1 MKKLFIVALLFV
13 GIVSFAQDINQKPA
27 RDQKEILTPEQRN
40 EKHLQ
45 KLTSDLNL
53 DKKQQEQVKQL
64 LAERSAKADKF
75 REAKKDGKVKP
86 TDAEREAFKKQMTAE
101 KEANDAKM
109 KAILNADQYTKW
121 TALKKDHKGH
131 KDHRGKEG
139 HKGEFKSPQERDQA
153 HLQKLTTDLNLNAD
167 QQKKVSELLSDRS
180 TKMAMLK
187 KSRGD
192 KKPTADERKAI
203 KKQMEEDHKAAD
215 AKMKSI
221 LNADQYKKWTAIQ
234 KEHKDKMKEHKK
246 DKKQ

>member
-1 MKKLFIVALLFV
+1 MKKLFIAALLFV
-13 GIVSFAQDINQKPA
+13 GIVSFAQDMNQKPA
-27 RDQKEILTPEQRN
+27 RDQREKLTPEQRN

-64 LAERSAKADKF
+64 LTERSAKAEKF
-75 REAKKDGKVKP
+75 REARKDNKTKP
-86 TDAEREAFKKQMTAE
+86 TAEEREAFKKQFKAE

-109 KAILNADQYTKW
+109 KSILNADQYTKW
-121 TALKKDHKGH
+121 TALKKEHKDHDRKGDHKGH
-131 KDHRGKEG
+131 
-139 HKGEFKSPQERDQA
+139 FKSPQERDQA
-153 HLQKLTTDLNLNAD
+153 HLQKLTAALNLNAD
-167 QQKKVSELLSDRS
+167 QQKQVSELLSDRS

-187 KSRGD
+187 KSRRDSGVQPTEAD
-192 KKPTADERKAI
+192 KKAM
-203 KKQMEEDHKAAD
+203 KKQMEQDHKAYD

-246 DKKQ
+246 DKK